1 MPIFSA
7 LKKQHSFGWFPGLWL
22 LSLVLNP
29 MYGYAQDTL
38 VHLHITYPVSRMVV
52 QRDNNNQAS
61 VQVVGSYDQP
71 IDVVQARAVPRV
83 AGQGTTTDWAP
94 LTTSKGQFSGG
105 FPVKG
110 GWYQLEVRAL
120 KGNRQIG
127 SDTLDRFGV
136 GEVFAIVG
144 HSDAQGSDCIINGV
158 NRCPTLEGATD
169 DRVTVIGLDQSS
181 PAFKKYLETADS
193 RYLPGLTFSQL
204 TTFSGIAPFAKIAW
218 FWGHMG
224 DVLVQRINVPVLLY
238 NAGFGGS
245 NMEQTYKSAYDIP
258 FKHDFV
264 VYDLRM
270 PYVNIRNLMNLYVPA
285 TGLRAILLNHG
296 ANDQASATD
305 DIVTWHYGVI
315 DKVRQEFTMPNLGW
329 IVALAS
335 FFNVPH
341 ENVRKAQF
349 QVINRSDYQ
358 TYQGP
363 DLDSINSREDMPDG
377 GHYSPSGQRKVGEA
391 WANAI
396 TDTYLQTIQPYT
408 AQTQPLNTITCSE
421 NQQLTLTAPAGYEYN
436 WSTGSSERDLT
447 VGAGEYSAR
456 IRAPQQTVYFPPAVI
471 IPTIVNPAV
480 YACKTDSTGVR

>member
-7 LKKQHSFGWFPGLWL
+7 QQEPHRFRSFPGLWL
-22 LSLVLNP
+22 LSLMLFSMQVQ
-29 MYGYAQDTL
+29 AQDTL
-38 VHLHITYPVSRMVV
+38 VHLHVTYPVSRMVV
-52 QRDNNNQAS
+52 QRDNNNQAI
-61 VQVVGSYDQP
+61 VQIVGSYDQP
-71 IDVVQARAVPRV
+71 VDVIQARAVPRV

-94 LTTSKGQFSGG
+94 LTTSKGQFSGAIA
-105 FPVKG
+105 VKG
-110 GWYQLEVRAL
+110 GWYQLEVRAM
-120 KGNRQIG
+120 KGNQQIS

-158 NRCPTLEGATD
+158 NHCPTLQGATD
-169 DRVTVIGLDQSS
+169 DRVTVVGLDQSS
-181 PAFKKYLETADS
+181 PEFKKYLETADS
-193 RYLPGLTFSQL
+193 RYLPGLVFSQL
-204 TTFSGIAPFAKIAW
+204 TTFGGIAPFAKIAW

-224 DVLVQRINVPVLLY
+224 DALVQRINVPVLLY

-264 VYDLRM
+264 VYSLRM

-285 TGLRAILLNHG
+285 TGIRAILLNHG
-296 ANDQASATD
+296 ANDQASGTD

-315 DKVRQEFTMPNLGW
+315 DKVRQEFNMPDLGW

-335 FFNVPH
+335 FFNAPH

-349 QVINRSDYQ
+349 QVINRANYQ

-363 DLDSINSREDMPDG
+363 DLDNINSREDMPDG
-377 GHYSPSGQRKVGEA
+377 GHYSPTGQLKVGEA

-396 TDTYLQTIQPYT
+396 TDTYLQTIQPYP
-408 AQTQPLNTITCSE
+408 AQTQPLNTITCAG
-421 NQQLTLTAPAGYEYN
+421 NQQLTLTAPAGYEYD
-436 WSTGSSERDLT
+436 WSTGNSDRSLT

-456 IRAPQQTVYFPPAVI
+456 IRASQQTVYFPPAVVV
-471 IPTIVNPAV
+471 PTNANPTV